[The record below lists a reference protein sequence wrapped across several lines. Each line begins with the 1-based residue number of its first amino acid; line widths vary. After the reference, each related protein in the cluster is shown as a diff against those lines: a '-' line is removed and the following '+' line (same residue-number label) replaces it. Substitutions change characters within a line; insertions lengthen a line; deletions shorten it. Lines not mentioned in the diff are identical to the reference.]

1 VRKRV
6 YVAGP
11 LSTGDPV
18 LNTKIAIEAGDRLLG
33 AGWAPFVPH
42 LSWYWESLHTPHN
55 YETWMELDLPWVSV
69 ADAVLRL
76 PGTSPG
82 ADREVA
88 LALSLGIPVY
98 YDIEEML

>member
-1 VRKRV
+1 
-6 YVAGP
+6 
-11 LSTGDPV
+11 
-18 LNTKIAIEAGDRLLG
+18 
-33 AGWAPFVPH
+33 
-42 LSWYWESLHTPHN
+42 
-55 YETWMELDLPWVSV
+55 LPWVSV